1 MAQSPSN
8 ISTRP
13 ALKSVSN
20 STPKLPSRPLCVF
33 GMPPILIT
41 GPFAPDSDFQ
51 TNRLAVLCPPPKP
64 IRGLGLDCVD
74 LGNSRS
80 QVRLP
85 LIPRRP
91 ALRPRLSSSFDCDKS
106 MASLKLGPNPLPR
119 VHPATSPVIPALSFG
134 KPTFNS
140 LRDLDIQY
148 TSCLSL
154 NALSPQ
160 SPPLNYSYSPVS
172 LSPSW
177 SLDSM
182 LTPSAFSS
190 PDSTSSSPSS
200 DIRPCASSWLSRIP
214 SSVKTEATLDILL
227 TPDMTVPFLV
237 DVNMFSE
244 SASPISNSGVNP
256 AHITLDHSPLPSIN
270 TSPQDVFTSTH
281 YDVNGFTTSVILNV
295 SPSLSPMCDDDSPL
309 PSIVTSPQDVF
320 ISTEFHHYDPNGFT
334 RSLMHI
340 AGASTPACGDGS
352 PNNSPVLHRPPS
364 VLPDV
369 KVAPRPRLPKR
380 KSSTQDVSVKKK
392 EPERAVDFGSPILNA
407 HHGITQAELE
417 AKASR
422 YKQRNPE
429 AEDYDK
435 QWLASFSGKLSAMGE
450 MVDHFRCYVDGCT
463 QVNRRRDHM
472 VAHIGSHLNQRQFK
486 CDKCS
491 SRFARNNELKRHQ
504 LSHDGS
510 RPFTC
515 TQCPATFKR
524 QDLLARHLKN
534 THESGK
540 ENAPR
545 KKIKLE
551 KLEQ

>member
-13 ALKSVSN
+13 ALKSVSVHSN
-20 STPKLPSRPLCVF
+20 SAPKLPSRPLCVF
-33 GMPPILIT
+33 EMPPILIT
-41 GPFAPDSDFQ
+41 GQSVPDSDFQ

-64 IRGLGLDCVD
+64 IRGLGLDFVD
-74 LGNSRS
+74 LYNSRS
-80 QVRLP
+80 QLRLP
-85 LIPRRP
+85 LVPRRP
-91 ALRPRLSSSFDCDKS
+91 ALRPRISSSFDCDKS
-106 MASLKLGPNPLPR
+106 MASLKLGANPLPL
-119 VHPATSPVIPALSFG
+119 HSATSPVIPALSFG

-140 LRDLDIQY
+140 LRDLDIQHP
-148 TSCLSL
+148 SCLSL

-160 SPPLNYSYSPVS
+160 SPLNDSYSPVS

-200 DIRPCASSWLSRIP
+200 DSRPCASSLLSRIP
-214 SSVKTEATLDILL
+214 SSVKTEATLDVLL

-244 SASPISNSGVNP
+244 SASPFSNSGVNP

-270 TSPQDVFTSTH
+270 TSPQDVFTSTEFRH
-281 YDVNGFTTSVILNV
+281 YDLNGFTTSLIHNV
-295 SPSLSPMCDDDSPL
+295 SPSLPPMCDDDSPL
-309 PSIVTSPQDVF
+309 PSIITFPQDVF
-320 ISTEFHHYDPNGFT
+320 ISTEFHHYDSNGFT
-334 RSLMHI
+334 RSLMHM
-340 AGASTPACGDGS
+340 AGASTPA
-352 PNNSPVLHRPPS
+352 RTITPPS

-392 EPERAVDFGSPILNA
+392 ESERAVDFGSPILNA

-422 YKQRNPE
+422 YQQRNPGV
-429 AEDYDK
+429 EDFDK

-515 TQCPATFKR
+515 TQCPAAFKR

-534 THESGK
+534 THESWEGECPPK
-540 ENAPR
+540 ENQA
-545 KKIKLE
+545 
-551 KLEQ
+551 